1 VINAKINGRAS
12 RSKDGKSPYEIY
24 YGKQNSNSAPY
35 VLDDGLLDQAKT
47 EYGLKA
53 IESLM
58 EEIGKEDPNLQIP
71 LAVIQEL
78 IVEADQII

>member
-1 VINAKINGRAS
+1 LV
-12 RSKDGKSPYEIY
+12 
-24 YGKQNSNSAPY
+24 
-35 VLDDGLLDQAKT
+35 DQAKT